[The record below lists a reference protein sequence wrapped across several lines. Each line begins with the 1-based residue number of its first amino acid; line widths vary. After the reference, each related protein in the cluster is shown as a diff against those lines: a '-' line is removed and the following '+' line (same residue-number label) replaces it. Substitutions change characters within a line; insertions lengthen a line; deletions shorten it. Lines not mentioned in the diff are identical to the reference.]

1 MSSKFLGNFSERLLV
16 IMILNFWYYDPN
28 VYFCQP
34 MAILY
39 DKNVRNRCEPIIIPM
54 CANIGYTHTY
64 MPNILEME
72 TQQEAG
78 LEVHQFWPLVHVNCS
93 EDLRFF
99 LCSIYTP
106 ICIEDY
112 VGYIPS
118 CRSVCERARIGC
130 EPLLLQ
136 GGFQWPEQW
145 RCNRFPIYG
154 NRICMD
160 PKKVRNWIFI
170 HKK

>member
-1 MSSKFLGNFSERLLV
+1 MVIQFFGNLGLRPFV
-16 IMILNFWYYDPN
+16 IIIALNFCFYYPN
-28 VYFCQP
+28 GGFCHQ
-34 MAILY
+34 MAISY
-39 DKNVRNRCEPIIIPM
+39 GKNIGRNRCEPIIIPM
-54 CANIGYTHTY
+54 CVNIGYTHTY

-106 ICIEDY
+106 ICIEEY
-112 VGYIPS
+112 SNYIPS

-145 RCNRFPIYG
+145 KCNRFPVYG

-160 PKKVRNWIFI
+160 PKKV
-170 HKK
+170 